1 MKVNQTER
9 DAAFD
14 DTNLAES
21 AETNSTPVQIP
32 FHGNRC
38 FFYVGIQ
45 YQTTWVVPVDNKTY

>member
-14 DTNLAES
+14 DANLAES

-32 FHGNRC
+32 FDGN
-38 FFYVGIQ
+38 
-45 YQTTWVVPVDNKTY
+45 N